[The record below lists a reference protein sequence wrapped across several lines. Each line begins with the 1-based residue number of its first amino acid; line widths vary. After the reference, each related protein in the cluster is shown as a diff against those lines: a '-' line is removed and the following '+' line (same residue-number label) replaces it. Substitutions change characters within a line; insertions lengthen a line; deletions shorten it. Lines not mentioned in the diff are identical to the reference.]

1 MSILKKLL
9 KRGDCKAM
17 RIITRT
23 GIDNCGTLGNAKE
36 CTAELRSPLGLLST
50 RTAENGR
57 FTAFLTVNQRG
68 VGGCLR
74 HVRVFLRPEDVVVE
88 EAVAVVCR
96 LLRNFG
102 STDAAVSYERGNTV
116 ERARG

>member
-9 KRGDCKAM
+9 KRGDCKAT
-17 RIITRT
+17 RIIART
-23 GIDNCGTLGNAKE
+23 GIDYCGTLGNTIE

-74 HVRVFLRPEDVVVE
+74 HVGGFQSCKLPAQYWHSLFTQQIE
-88 EAVAVVCR
+88 
-96 LLRNFG
+96 LFQHGL
-102 STDAAVSYERGNTV
+102 
-116 ERARG
+116 

>member
-9 KRGDCKAM
+9 KRGDCKAT
-17 RIITRT
+17 RIIART
-23 GIDNCGTLGNAKE
+23 GIDYCGTLGNTIE

-74 HVRVFLRPEDVVVE
+74 HIGGFQSCKLPAQYWHSLFNQQIE
-88 EAVAVVCR
+88 
-96 LLRNFG
+96 LFQHGL
-102 STDAAVSYERGNTV
+102 
-116 ERARG
+116 

>member
-9 KRGDCKAM
+9 KRGDCKAT
-17 RIITRT
+17 RIIART
-23 GIDNCGTLGNAKE
+23 GIDYCGTLGNAKE

-74 HVRVFLRPEDVVVE
+74 HVGGFQSCKLPAQYWHSLFTQQIE
-88 EAVAVVCR
+88 
-96 LLRNFG
+96 LFQHGL
-102 STDAAVSYERGNTV
+102 
-116 ERARG
+116 